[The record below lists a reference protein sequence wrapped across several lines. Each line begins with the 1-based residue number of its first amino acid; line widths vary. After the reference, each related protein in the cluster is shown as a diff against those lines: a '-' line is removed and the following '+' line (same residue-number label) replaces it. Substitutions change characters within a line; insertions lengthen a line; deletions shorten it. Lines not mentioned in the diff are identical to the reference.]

1 MRKHIYRRNRLTESK
16 IRGRRLTEGTWNF
29 GVIHS
34 GDMPSLTYAC
44 FDWFADDMYD
54 ECYDAFVKGKSQS
67 ELGKLEDKYG
77 SIQDSPEYERFEED
91 FTTEYMSNIDV
102 DRILF
107 EDTQRDIEE
116 MVDEAN
122 GDIFD
127 EFEDWADKNWAE
139 GFDQFQYFDFAPYTR
154 RDVYVTTSSYGT
166 RFSPIVI
173 EYGYYEGAKLTALGK
188 EIDEIDDYRASA
200 ELSRIVKEH
209 LNAIISELA

>member
-1 MRKHIYRRNRLTESK
+1 MRKRIYRRNRLTESK
-16 IRGRRLTEGTWNF
+16 IRGRRLTEGTRNF
-29 GVIHS
+29 GVIDS

-44 FDWFADDMYD
+44 FDWFADDMYN
-54 ECYDAFVKGKSQS
+54 ECYEEFVKGKSYS

-91 FTTEYMSNIDV
+91 FSSEYMSNIDV

-116 MVDEAN
+116 MVDGEN
-122 GDIFD
+122 WEIFN
-127 EFEDWADKNWAE
+127 EFEDWVEKNWAE
-139 GFDQFQYFDFAPYTR
+139 GFDRFQHFDFVPNTS
-154 RDVYVTTSSYGT
+154 RDVYFTTYSYGT
-166 RFSPIVI
+166 QFSPIVI

-188 EIDEIDDYRASA
+188 EIEYIDDRTASA
-200 ELSRIVKEH
+200 ELSRIVKKH

>member
-16 IRGRRLTEGTWNF
+16 IRGRRLTEGTRNF

-54 ECYDAFVKGKSQS
+54 ECYDAFVKGKSYS

-77 SIQDSPEYERFEED
+77 SIQESPEYERFEED

-107 EDTQRDIEE
+107 EYTQRDIEE

-154 RDVYVTTSSYGT
+154 RDVYVTAPSYGT

-173 EYGYYEGAKLTALGK
+173 EYGYYGGAKLTALGK
-188 EIDEIDDYRASA
+188 EIDEIDDYHASA

>member
-16 IRGRRLTEGTWNF
+16 IRGRRLTEGTRNF
-29 GVIHS
+29 GVIDS

-44 FDWFADDMYD
+44 FDWFEDDMYD
-54 ECYDAFVKGKSQS
+54 ECFKAFVKGKSQS
-67 ELGKLEDKYG
+67 ELDELEDKYDI
-77 SIQDSPEYERFEED
+77 IQDSPEYERFEED
-91 FTTEYMSNIDV
+91 FTAEYMSNIDV

-107 EDTQRDIEE
+107 EYTQRDIEE
-116 MVDEAN
+116 MVDDAN

-154 RDVYVTTSSYGT
+154 RDVYVTTPSYGT

-188 EIDEIDDYRASA
+188 EIDEIDDYHASA